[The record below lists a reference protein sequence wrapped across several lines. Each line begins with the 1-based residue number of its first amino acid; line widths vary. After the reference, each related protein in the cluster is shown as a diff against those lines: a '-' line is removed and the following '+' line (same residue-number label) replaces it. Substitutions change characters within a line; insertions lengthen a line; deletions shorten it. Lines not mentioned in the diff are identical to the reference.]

1 MVANLQASDG
11 PGEAVTEEGKKEIEM
26 ARARQ
31 TPHRMDLRKMSRK
44 MSLTPMAG
52 NVAEAEAAAAAAA
65 AGNITTLYA
74 SSDIRT
80 KALHN
85 LTEEDGHCIGKSI
98 AEDFYQSGK
107 RVDVCLKA
115 AREKFKAIDDFVA
128 GWKAD
133 GSKGKEVLW
142 FVPLMTTILENK
154 PFNFRRDTKFGDAV
168 HIASC
173 NCFGVKKNK
182 EARRARRLQRKR
194 LTEVNS
200 MKSANNLD
208 HETSAVMGMTLG
220 ASFTRSLFTCVN
232 AEAAVDEWFLQEIFL
247 EEMAAFNPWFLP
259 MLTEIGH
266 VLLMRAPWGL
276 WLRIGIIFVLNYLNI
291 ALDFYLIHKNLI
303 SEDIASSGGSEG
315 EGCDGDGDGGELMS
329 PKLLGYA
336 MLACYGLQLI
346 AKVCLSNEQNR
357 FVVKNEV
364 YQIRDIIL
372 TFLFFNPVE
381 ETYKIVKNSHKN
393 GNEVFEPHMLLLAE
407 KQLDLTFGDLPVIF
421 CADLILYMF
430 LLHVFIG
437 SLMTWHPTGGLV
449 STAVTRLCE
458 YVTTYAAPQMLFR
471 GPCSIGGRLWSTWV
485 AFSWVQNFAMVAWAF
500 ASVGED
506 EEEKLFGF
514 ETWGAS
520 MFAAGNLLLLLSSL
534 ALSRLLKPAY
544 RRTFYELETTK
555 SYIHRVFWRAKEGEH
570 ADFRNAMRCE
580 AITVASHLRPAK
592 EEVRDWLEN
601 WGKWEMEMPHWFEM
615 NKDLL
620 LVSIDIEFLGKEWVK
635 KHFWESSD
643 SFLKFTAATCPLP
656 GVRPDASSIARWLSS
671 VELSL
676 GDKSRK
682 EGEHLPSWW
691 NERG

>member
-1 MVANLQASDG
+1 MSWGEWDSPG
-11 PGEAVTEEGKKEIEM
+11 PPP
-26 ARARQ
+26 Q
-31 TPHRMDLRKMSRK
+31 TH
-44 MSLTPMAG
+44 TP
-52 NVAEAEAAAAAAA
+52 
-65 AGNITTLYA
+65 
-74 SSDIRT
+74 
-80 KALHN
+80 
-85 LTEEDGHCIGKSI
+85 
-98 AEDFYQSGK
+98 QSQ
-107 RVDVCLKA
+107 R
-115 AREKFKAIDDFVA
+115 
-128 GWKAD
+128 
-133 GSKGKEVLW
+133 

-303 SEDIASSGGSEG
+303 SEDIASGGDSEG

-357 FVVKNEV
+357 FVDKDEL
-364 YQIRDIIL
+364 YKIRDIIL

-421 CADLILYMF
+421 CQMCNLMALTPCNSDNANILLGNIILSFFIVGYNQSTLAYYGDTDPVCRRKTPEFFGAVPDSIWQRIFTIAFIWFFVSGFVTCKIVACGF
-430 LLHVFIG
+430 LFVAASPMVLAIWIGECGGWRGEARRGEARRGEATSSEASFSCQHHV
-437 SLMTWHPTGGLV
+437 TP
-449 STAVTRLCE
+449 
-458 YVTTYAAPQMLFR
+458 
-471 GPCSIGGRLWSTWV
+471 
-485 AFSWVQNFAMVAWAF
+485 
-500 ASVGED
+500 
-506 EEEKLFGF
+506 
-514 ETWGAS
+514 
-520 MFAAGNLLLLLSSL
+520 
-534 ALSRLLKPAY
+534 SRH
-544 RRTFYELETTK
+544 TI
-555 SYIHRVFWRAKEGEH
+555 S
-570 ADFRNAMRCE
+570 
-580 AITVASHLRPAK
+580 
-592 EEVRDWLEN
+592 
-601 WGKWEMEMPHWFEM
+601 
-615 NKDLL
+615 
-620 LVSIDIEFLGKEWVK
+620 
-635 KHFWESSD
+635 
-643 SFLKFTAATCPLP
+643 
-656 GVRPDASSIARWLSS
+656 
-671 VELSL
+671 
-676 GDKSRK
+676 
-682 EGEHLPSWW
+682 
-691 NERG
+691 